1 MQNKRIKI
9 LTVNVS
15 DSSGGAARAAYR
27 IHKAVMNAGVE
38 GQFLVK
44 NKYLADASVIA
55 VDSFDKKYPFSNII
69 RYVQHKIKN
78 KIQQAR
84 WRPYANRED
93 VFMSDLRSSAIH
105 GALQKIDFD
114 ILHLHWVNLR
124 FLDLNEL
131 VRVRKPI
138 VWTLH
143 DSWPFTGV
151 CHYFYDCKHY
161 HETCGTCP
169 HLHSGRENDLS
180 HAIWLSKQKIYEKLD
195 LHIVSPSNWLADAAR
210 HSGLFKTF
218 PVSVIPNPIDTA
230 FFSPGNREEACA
242 ALGLDPTKK
251 YLLFSAMNA
260 LKDKNK
266 GFSQLVVALGLLEKR
281 YDISGLCLLIV
292 GSSEMKTISDIKI
305 HIQNL
310 GIIKDDK
317 AMIQVLRA
325 ATITITPSLSENL
338 SNGIM
343 ESMACGTPVVAF
355 NIGGNADMIDHLQN
369 GYLADELNTDDLARG
384 IEWCL
389 EPERNEMYSQ
399 NARNKVLQNFNSEK
413 IAGMY
418 MDLFDRISSK

>member
-1 MQNKRIKI
+1 MTKSPKI
-9 LTVNVS
+9 LSVNVS
-15 DSSGGAARAAYR
+15 DTSGGAARAAYR
-27 IHKAVMNAGVE
+27 IHKAVNLYGGNSTM
-38 GQFLVK
+38 FVK
-44 NKYLADASVIA
+44 NRSLKEPDILAVSDYDRPNGLTTAYRFVE
-55 VDSFDKKYPFSNII
+55 N
-69 RYVQHKIKN
+69 KIKN
-78 KIQQAR
+78 KIQHHR
-84 WRPYANRED
+84 WAAYPERED
-93 VFMSDLRSSAIH
+93 AFMSDLRSSSIH
-105 GALQKIDFD
+105 GAFQKIDFD

-131 VRVRKPI
+131 TRVRKPI

-180 HAIWLSKQKIYEKLD
+180 HAVWQSKQKIYEKLD

-210 HSGLFKTF
+210 HSGLFKRF

-389 EPERNEMYSQ
+389 VHTNQINPEIKVNQVFRQSLVAERYMNFYRELYS
-399 NARNKVLQNFNSEK
+399 R
-413 IAGMY
+413 
-418 MDLFDRISSK
+418 